1 MLTWVTVY
9 ICPRTDARRL
19 DAAADMLR
27 VTPLLVLAS
36 GFAPRHA
43 PSTRHGVRRR
53 VGPIADEWPEL
64 TNVPL
69 PAKLAGGLFLF
80 AASVPRRD
88 RALAD
93 ELLGL
98 AKVALNNDPAVTSEL
113 GYGLEPGGVY
123 ASARAGD
130 RLALQ
135 FQIQGGNLWAQG
147 TARGVQTADGVQ
159 LAELYVTNMDGA
171 MMGDGGARVRL
182 DV

>member
-1 MLTWVTVY
+1 M
-9 ICPRTDARRL
+9 
-19 DAAADMLR
+19 MLR

-43 PSTRHGVRRR
+43 PSPSTRHGVRRR
-53 VGPIADEWPEL
+53 VGPAADEWPEL

>member
-1 MLTWVTVY
+1 MLGLHAASD
-9 ICPRTDARRL
+9 RF
-19 DAAADMLR
+19 AAAL
-27 VTPLLVLAS
+27 TP
-36 GFAPRHA
+36 
-43 PSTRHGVRRR
+43 
-53 VGPIADEWPEL
+53 
-64 TNVPL
+64 
-69 PAKLAGGLFLF
+69 
-80 AASVPRRD
+80 
-88 RALAD
+88 AD

-147 TARGVQTADGVQ
+147 TARGVQTADGVE
-159 LAELYVTNMDGA
+159 LRELYVTNMDGA

>member
-1 MLTWVTVY
+1 
-9 ICPRTDARRL
+9 
-19 DAAADMLR
+19 MLR

-36 GFAPRHA
+36 GFAPRQA

-53 VGPIADEWPEL
+53 VGPAADEWPEL

-93 ELLGL
+93 ELLAL
-98 AKVALNNDPAVTSEL
+98 AQRALNEDPAVTAEL
-113 GYGLEPGGVY
+113 GYGLETGGVY
-123 ASARAGD
+123 SSAADGD
-130 RLALQ
+130 SEADRRLVLQ

-147 TARGVQTADGVQ
+147 TARGIRRDPNAP
-159 LAELYVTNMDGA
+159 AELLELSVTNMDGA

-182 DV
+182 EPSSDSLVS